1 MSNKISPGK
10 NNFKYFVD
18 YKDAKKVRPC
28 CIFLPKMSAYRGDSD
43 KTKCIYFF
51 IKDEKLSENYDE
63 IWEKVRNIIK
73 KEFDS
78 KPVYNEKNT

>member
-1 MSNKISPGK
+1 
-10 NNFKYFVD
+10 
-18 YKDAKKVRPC
+18 
-28 CIFLPKMSAYRGDSD
+28 MSAYRGDSD